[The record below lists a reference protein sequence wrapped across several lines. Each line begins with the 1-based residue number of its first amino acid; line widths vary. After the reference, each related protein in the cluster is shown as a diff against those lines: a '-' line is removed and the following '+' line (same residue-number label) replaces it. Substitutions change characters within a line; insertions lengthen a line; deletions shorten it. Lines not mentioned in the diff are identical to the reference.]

1 VSSEKAGAKPKP
13 RKPKTKGLTISAAA
27 ERNYRVQALRGLA
40 VKRGY
45 GPRDLTAV
53 AVNSFKVSP
62 AVAARLVAEAV
73 ITAAEASGQ
82 AVHPAGW
89 ASS

>member
-1 VSSEKAGAKPKP
+1 MSSEKAGAKPKP

-45 GPRDLTAV
+45 GPRDLMDV
-53 AVNSFKVSP
+53 AIKGWKLSP
-62 AVAARLVAEAV
+62 TVAARLVEEA
-73 ITAAEASGQ
+73 ISTAAEASGQ
-82 AVHPAGW
+82 AVHPAGL